1 MRSRKKILS
10 SLESAYRTEF
20 ERAESAAD
28 EDRMSRLDFEF
39 QRDQVLAEV
48 VLDVR
53 DALTSLQDAQESA
66 DEPPKKSLLEKAQAL
81 RKLTRLR

>member
-1 MRSRKKILS
+1 MRSRKKILG
-10 SLESAYRTEF
+10 SLESAYRSEF

-39 QRDQVLAEV
+39 QRDQILAEV
-48 VLDVR
+48 LLDVR
-53 DALTSLQDAQESA
+53 EALTTLQDAQESA
-66 DEPPKKSLLEKAQAL
+66 DEPPKKSFIEKAQAL